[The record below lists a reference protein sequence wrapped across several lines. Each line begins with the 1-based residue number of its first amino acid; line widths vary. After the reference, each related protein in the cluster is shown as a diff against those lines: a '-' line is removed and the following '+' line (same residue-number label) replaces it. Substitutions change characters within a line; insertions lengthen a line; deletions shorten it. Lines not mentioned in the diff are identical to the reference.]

1 MVLLVKLERIGW
13 LFLRKIT
20 QGRMACLAK
29 LQRAGWRSYQSN
41 LRKGAFSLQRRT
53 CLDGFLS
60 KITKYTKVTQVR
72 VAPYIKIAQGR
83 MAFLTKLHKVGWPFW

>member
-20 QGRMACLAK
+20 QGRMACLA
-29 LQRAGWRSYQSN
+29 SYQSN
-41 LRKGAFSLQRRT
+41 LREGAFSLQRRT